1 MAWLALACA
10 GKALE
15 QSSGSSSGAT
25 SSAGAF
31 AATGGSD
38 AHGGSSGTG
47 VGGDSV
53 GSAGT
58 RGGGASAGTG
68 FGGMTSQSGGSSDGG
83 AGGACSQYDD
93 EAGATIQVRLVNGTS
108 QPIYLGSRTPGCASG
123 AELTVSFTGGA
134 DLVPP
139 GHCTPTCE
147 DMRLGKAALC
157 LPVVCPINAATT
169 LQPGESMLLQW
180 SATYMQGVTLPAE
193 CPLPNDGNQCERVA
207 GVKSGGRFT
216 FSSQAG
222 TAIDCTQT
230 GAVTCPQCTPNGSN
244 GCYTAGAVVSG
255 TVLSAHADVVLD
267 SSYGVDG
274 SGGASGGT
282 ARAVEVTFMN

>member
-1 MAWLALACA
+1 MLRWKSLIPPFAMAWLALACA

-38 AHGGSSGTG
+38 ARGGSSGTG
-47 VGGDSV
+47 L
-53 GSAGT
+53 
-58 RGGGASAGTG
+58 
-68 FGGMTSQSGGSSDGG
+68 GGMTSQSGGSSDGG

-93 EAGATIQVRLVNGTS
+93 EAGATIQVQLVNGTS

-139 GHCTPTCE
+139 GLCIPTCE

-157 LPVVCPINAATT
+157 PPVACPINAATT
-169 LQPGESMLLQW
+169 LQSGESVLFQW
-180 SATYMQGVTLPAE
+180 SATYMQSVTLPPE
-193 CPLPNDGNQCERVA
+193 CPLPDDGNQCQRIA
-207 GVKSGGRFT
+207 GVKSGGLYT

-230 GAVTCPQCTPNGSN
+230 GAVTCPPCTPNGSN

-267 SSYGVDG
+267 SSYGVGG